1 MNKLFALMDISEI
14 KRISFRSDIN
24 GLRAVAVLSVVL
36 YHSENFIFKGG
47 WLGVDIFFVISGF
60 LISNIIISEL
70 NDSKFSFKRFYLRR
84 IQRILPALYAT
95 LIVTI
100 PLAYLLFTPKAMEE
114 YVDSLIS
121 STFFYANYHFMSVDF
136 YVAESTKTMPLIHM
150 WSLAIEEQYYLIFP
164 ALAFLIYKFFK
175 RYFTLIIGVLAI
187 LSLYLNTL
195 TSSTDK
201 FYQLEYRI
209 WELFIGVLVMI
220 FSQNIR
226 IKHLE
231 KIGILLLIFPILYF
245 DDYWINDLE
254 PKLIAILGVSLII
267 FSNTKDTVL
276 SKLLSLKAISLLGLS
291 SFSIYLL
298 HQPFFSF
305 FKVVEKNS
313 ILFTAKYFGM
323 PESLDILN
331 YSIITFRNIGIVNV
345 IIILSTLLFGYLSYK
360 NIELKLK
367 KNKQIIFMLGFIL
380 IFSAYQLNQPNSY
393 LFPSHN
399 QVITSNET
407 MFSDYNCVDRVVTLD
422 APFSNLGNCFID
434 NGSDS
439 YLVILGDSSSA
450 ALAKSIIKGNLYK
463 NFNYLFIT
471 LSYEKFFEDFNNFK
485 SCSNCIIEWLKLNKE
500 KVNIVMTVELHR
512 FIETIGIYFTD
523 YSGENIQIFDSNIEL
538 LSNIAAKL
546 ILVEPFP
553 TMLQSK
559 PGPKEF
565 LNQQL
570 YENQIKEIYVRLSDW
585 KLNTIISRK
594 YLLSVENR
602 IPNLSVLF
610 TEDLFCDQQ
619 ENKCFVYINENL
631 FYVDQVHLSTQ
642 GGYVIT
648 KELKKYL
655 E

>member
-1 MNKLFALMDISEI
+1 MQKIFALMDISEI

-24 GLRAVAVLSVVL
+24 GLRALAVLSVVF
-36 YHSENFIFKGG
+36 YHSDNAIFKGG
-47 WLGVDIFFVISGF
+47 WLGVDVFFVISGF

-70 NDSKFSFKRFYLRR
+70 NESNFSFKRFYLRR
-84 IQRILPALYAT
+84 IQRILPALYTT
-95 LIVTI
+95 LIITI
-100 PLAYLLFTPKAMEE
+100 PLAFLLLTPKAMEE

-121 STFFYANYHFMSVDF
+121 SALFYANYYFMNVDF

-175 RYFTLIIGVLAI
+175 RYFTFIIGVLTI

-201 FYQLEYRI
+201 FYKLEYRI
-209 WELFIGVLVMI
+209 WELFVGVLLMI
-220 FSQNIR
+220 FSQNIK

-231 KIGILLLIFPILYF
+231 KIGIFLLIFPILYF

-254 PKLIAILGVSLII
+254 PKIIALLGVSLII

-276 SKLLSLKAISLLGLS
+276 SKLLSLKAVSLIGLS

-313 ILFTAKYFGM
+313 LLFTAKYFGM

-331 YSIITFRNIGIVNV
+331 YSIITFPNIQIVNL
-345 IIILSTLLFGYLSYK
+345 ITILLTLLFGYLSFK

-367 KNKQIIFMLGFIL
+367 KNKQLIFMLGFIL
-380 IFSAYQLNQPNSY
+380 IFSFYQLNQPNTY
-393 LFPSHN
+393 LFPSHK

-407 MFSDYNCVDRVVTLD
+407 MFSDYNCVDKVVTLD

-434 NGSDS
+434 NGSDD

-450 ALAKSIIKGNLYK
+450 AIAKSIIKENLYK

-485 SCSNCIIEWLKLNKE
+485 SCNNCIIEWLKLNKE
-500 KVNIVMTVELHR
+500 NINIILSVELHR
-512 FIETIGIYFTD
+512 FVETEGIYYTD
-523 YSGENIQIFDSNIEL
+523 YSGENIQIFDTNIKL
-538 LSNIAAKL
+538 LSTIADKV
-546 ILVEPFP
+546 IVIEPFP
-553 TMLQSK
+553 TMVQSK
-559 PGPKEF
+559 PGPKEY

-570 YENQIKEIYVRLSDW
+570 YENQINEIYISLSDW
-585 KLNTIISRK
+585 KLNTIKSRQ
-594 YLLSVENR
+594 YLLNVEYR
-602 IPNLSVLF
+602 IPNLSILF
-610 TEDLFCDQQ
+610 TEGLFCDEQ
-619 ENKCFVYINENL
+619 ENKCLVYINENL

-642 GGYVIT
+642 GGYIIS
-648 KELKKYL
+648 KELEKYL
-655 E
+655 D